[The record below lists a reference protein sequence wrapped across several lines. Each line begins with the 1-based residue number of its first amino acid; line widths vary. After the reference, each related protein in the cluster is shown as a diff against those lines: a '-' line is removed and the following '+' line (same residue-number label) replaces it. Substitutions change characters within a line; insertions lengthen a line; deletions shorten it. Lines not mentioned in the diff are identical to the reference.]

1 MLRHC
6 PAGLDA
12 DLAEYLA
19 RTQFPVLNST
29 DNSPSDGA
37 ECGDS
42 ASGED
47 EFNEG
52 YLDSVNKH
60 NYHKKRMCRFGSQC
74 WRPHCRFRHGN
85 GDRMKQIVKMAHYW
99 TQEVKRLSASA
110 VATDP
115 ALQVWEQMNVQEI
128 PSTQVVERIQ
138 KQIAETIPQE
148 CGQRSGEQN
157 ACVSFPTVR
166 QKRNVQ
172 EIPGIQ
178 VVERTQEQ
186 IVETV
191 PQERDQRTVESA
203 CVSVPTVQEQVIAQ
217 GIPGVQVVE
226 RIQKQSAETIP
237 QECEQSTV
245 VQNVCMSVP
254 LAAPRAATVAL
265 VDVYITPAPVIDH
278 MPTLVIE
285 HIAPSAVSDSTI
297 LLPFHQIHEAV
308 TDMSVPT
315 VRQQGNVQEIPGTQV
330 VKRILKQIFGNI
342 PQERDERTVERK
354 GDRAGNS
361 RASGCGAETG
371 TSC

>member
-1 MLRHC
+1 M
-6 PAGLDA
+6 
-12 DLAEYLA
+12 
-19 RTQFPVLNST
+19 LNST

-42 ASGED
+42 TSGED

-52 YLDSVNKH
+52 YLDSVDNH
-60 NYHKKRMCRFGSQC
+60 NYYKKRMCRFGSQC
-74 WRPHCRFRHGN
+74 WRPHCWFRHGN
-85 GDRMKQIVKMAHYW
+85 GDRMRQIVKMAHYW
-99 TQEVKRLSASA
+99 TQEVKRLSAST

-138 KQIAETIPQE
+138 KQNAETIPQE
-148 CGQRSGEQN
+148 CEQHAIEQNVCLSVPTVRHVQEILGSQVVERIQKQIVEPVPQKRGQRSGEQN

-178 VVERTQEQ
+178 VAERIQEQ

-191 PQERDQRTVESA
+191 PQERDRRTVESA

-237 QECEQSTV
+237 QEPDRSTV
-245 VQNVCMSVP
+245 VQNVCVCHFRLPRPVP
-254 LAAPRAATVAL
+254 R
-265 VDVYITPAPVIDH
+265 
-278 MPTLVIE
+278 
-285 HIAPSAVSDSTI
+285 PSRLSMCTQ
-297 LLPFHQIHEAV
+297 HQL
-308 TDMSVPT
+308 
-315 VRQQGNVQEIPGTQV
+315 Q
-330 VKRILKQIFGNI
+330 
-342 PQERDERTVERK
+342 
-354 GDRAGNS
+354 
-361 RASGCGAETG
+361 
-371 TSC
+371 